1 VSADTLERCEA
12 IIDASGVAPLIES
25 KLAVGVRPRQLSVRT
40 LLVGL
45 LLVLGDDR
53 PAHLVRVHRALVA
66 LEERDMVR
74 LGVLVHWHDVAHL
87 LTYRQIEYTFGVLTR
102 ALAKDHPDG
111 DPSDVLALVLD
122 ALVEASVPAIY
133 KDASSSLAVDWS
145 DQEAFATPPAR
156 PERQSADQ
164 EASWGHRRP
173 GPGKSDLFFG
183 YYFSAATMVN
193 DESGPP
199 VPELVRRMA
208 LSTCAHDPVRAVV
221 PVLERMAESDI
232 ALGDLLCDSGYAH
245 RRSEYWALPL
255 RAAGARLVMDLH
267 PSDRGTK
274 GTFGGA
280 ICCNGNLYCPC
291 TPPALLTLGPLP
303 RGATEGEVAAHDV
316 RSAELARYKLGRI
329 SRDDADGY
337 HRVMCPAAMG
347 KVRCP
352 RREQSMNLPFD
363 RPSVAGPPESA
374 PTCCVQATLSV
385 PAEVNAKTT
394 QKHDYPSAA
403 HRRSFAR
410 RTAVERSYSTLKD
423 PASTDVTRGWC
434 RVMGLSAISLLLAC
448 AVVTRNVRITDAFE
462 DRQRDDQRRR
472 DAGLEPK
479 TRKRRRRT
487 SADLIAAATG

>member
-1 VSADTLERCEA
+1 MKDGTLERCEA

-40 LLVGL
+40 LLVGIAATISD
-45 LLVLGDDR
+45 GR
-53 PAHLVRVHRALVA
+53 PAHLVRVHRALVS
-66 LEERDMVR
+66 LSETDQER
-74 LGVLVHWHDVAHL
+74 LGVLVAWHGVIHR
-87 LTYRQIEYTFGVLTR
+87 LTYRQTEYTFGLAAR
-102 ALAKDHPDG
+102 ALAKENPDG
-111 DPSDVLALVLD
+111 DPSDLLALVLD
-122 ALVEASVPAIY
+122 ALVEASVPPSY
-133 KDASSSLAVDWS
+133 KEASTSLAVDWS
-145 DQEAFATPPAR
+145 DQEAFATPPSG
-156 PERQSADQ
+156 PERTSADR

-183 YYFSAATMVN
+183 YFFSAATMVA
-193 DESGPP
+193 DEGGPA

-208 LSTCAHDPVRAVV
+208 LSTCSHDPVRAVV
-221 PVLERMAESDI
+221 PVLERMDEGSI
-232 ALGDLLCDSGYAH
+232 GDVLCDSGYAH

-280 ICCNGNLYCPC
+280 ICANGNLYCPC
-291 TPPALLTLGPLP
+291 TPPALLTLGPLA
-303 RGATEGEVAAHDV
+303 RGATEAEVAAHDV

-329 SRDDADGY
+329 SADDADGY

-352 RREQSMNLPFD
+352 RREQSLALSFD
-363 RPSVAGPPESA
+363 RPSVTAPPQSA
-374 PTCCVQATLSV
+374 PTCCVQATLTV
-385 PAEVNAKTT
+385 PAEVNAKTK

-410 RTAVERSYSTLKD
+410 RTAVERSYSTMKD

-434 RVMGLSAISLLLAC
+434 RVMGLSRHQPPARLC
-448 AVVTRNVRITDAFE
+448 CCGP
-462 DRQRDDQRRR
+462 QRAHRRR
-472 DAGLEPK
+472 LR
-479 TRKRRRRT
+479 TTTTRRRT
-487 SADLIAAATG
+487 SASSRA